1 VNYIKKIMDIVK
13 QTPTQI
19 TFSNSDS
26 VSFIQIVGG
35 LFLVVGN
42 CLIKVIPG
50 KVVNSLI
57 CNRIG
62 ANQGTCQI
70 LNLGYTVGAK
80 QLSFPV
86 SDLQGAKVKT
96 DVMVDRKGNESI
108 SYGHWFFNE

>member
-1 VNYIKKIMDIVK
+1 MDIVK

-26 VSFIQIVGG
+26 VSFIQILGG

-70 LNLGYTVGAK
+70 GSSG
-80 QLSFPV
+80 
-86 SDLQGAKVKT
+86 
-96 DVMVDRKGNESI
+96 VMVISEANQKSKLTIWRGN
-108 SYGHWFFNE
+108 YRN